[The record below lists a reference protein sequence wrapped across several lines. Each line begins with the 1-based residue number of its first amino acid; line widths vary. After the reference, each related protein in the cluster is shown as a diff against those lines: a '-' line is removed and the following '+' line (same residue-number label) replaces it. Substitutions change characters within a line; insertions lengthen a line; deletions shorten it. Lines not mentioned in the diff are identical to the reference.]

1 MSRILFIGVT
11 AALLCIVLPTNGAEP
26 NAAGGR
32 FVEANGSTLWVE
44 VFGSGGVPIV
54 FLHGGLHHFDNNFAR
69 QREDFASSREVVGI
83 DQRGHGHSPDDA
95 RPFSFAE
102 MAQDTAEVIRQL
114 GLGRVDV
121 VGHSDG
127 GNVGLKLALA
137 HPEMVRRLV
146 ISGASLRPGLPLDEV
161 QRRLAWPSEQ
171 LADYLTGFGAKL
183 PPSFRADY
191 GAVSPDG
198 LGHWDVFLAKSYR
211 LWLTPVVVD
220 AGDLK
225 AIQAPV
231 LVISGDNDFSSI
243 EDVAEIYRGLG
254 KAQLFIVPGSG
265 HGTFL
270 ERSALVDFA
279 IREFLDKP

>member
-1 MSRILFIGVT
+1 VNPLKFRIGHVINLAPIRRTTLLRIFFIGMM
-11 AALLCIVLPTNGAEP
+11 AALLCIALPASGAEP

-32 FVEANGSTLWVE
+32 FVEANGSKLWVE

-54 FLHGGLHHFDNNFAR
+54 FLHGGVHHFDNNFAR

-127 GNVGLKLALA
+127 GNVGLKLARA

-146 ISGASLRPGLPLDEV
+146 ISGASLRPGLPLEEV
-161 QRRLAWPSEQ
+161 HRRLAWSPEQ

-191 GAVSPDG
+191 SAVSPDG
-198 LGHWDVFLAKSYR
+198 GGRWDVFLAKSYR

-231 LVISGDNDFSSI
+231 LVISGTTTS
-243 EDVAEIYRGLG
+243 
-254 KAQLFIVPGSG
+254 P
-265 HGTFL
+265 
-270 ERSALVDFA
+270 RSRPSRRSTAA
-279 IREFLDKP
+279 